1 MHPSKFFEE
10 CSIRTGIDV
19 VEVYDENLK
28 EKLKNVHPKN
38 FLKTQI
44 ALPVYKITISFQTE
58 SGNFRKTEKYTVM
71 ESGDDDEY
79 IDFWVEMFIRDYNAE
94 NPHHK
99 MINPHVDS
107 IIRLGDAVLRLG

>member
-44 ALPVYKITISFQTE
+44 ALPVYKITISDRI
-58 SGNFRKTEKYTVM
+58 RKLSKDGKVY
-71 ESGDDDEY
+71 GDGE
-79 IDFWVEMFIRDYNAE
+79 W
-94 NPHHK
+94 
-99 MINPHVDS
+99 
-107 IIRLGDAVLRLG
+107 

>member
-1 MHPSKFFEE
+1 MHPSKFFKE

-44 ALPVYKITISFQTE
+44 ALPVYKITISDRI
-58 SGNFRKTEKYTVM
+58 RKLSKDGKVY
-71 ESGDDDEY
+71 GDGE
-79 IDFWVEMFIRDYNAE
+79 W
-94 NPHHK
+94 
-99 MINPHVDS
+99 
-107 IIRLGDAVLRLG
+107 

>member
-44 ALPVYKITISFQTE
+44 ALPVYKITISDQIRQLPKD
-58 SGNFRKTEKYTVM
+58 GKVY
-71 ESGDDDEY
+71 GDGE
-79 IDFWVEMFIRDYNAE
+79 W
-94 NPHHK
+94 
-99 MINPHVDS
+99 
-107 IIRLGDAVLRLG
+107 

>member
-19 VEVYDENLK
+19 VEVYDGDLK

-44 ALPVYKITISFQTE
+44 ALPVYKITISYRI
-58 SGNFRKTEKYTVM
+58 RKLSKDGKVY
-71 ESGDDDEY
+71 GDGK
-79 IDFWVEMFIRDYNAE
+79 W
-94 NPHHK
+94 
-99 MINPHVDS
+99 
-107 IIRLGDAVLRLG
+107 